1 MLKIRDNQLH
11 AFEALIKGKFL
22 DDTTRY
28 VIKENYPVLKGVSR
42 PKVRERCDYSMK
54 KALGYGIRRQADIAS
69 FITFALLYGP
79 NFHKAE
85 TVRDVLESH
94 PQRWDKRVDRLISEI
109 SENGWQ
115 SIAAPNEWDDIKVD

>member
-1 MLKIRDNQLH
+1 MASLFSLPDKYHPFIFCKKILTMLKIRDNQLH

-54 KALGYGIRRQADIAS
+54 KAL
-69 FITFALLYGP
+69 
-79 NFHKAE
+79 
-85 TVRDVLESH
+85 
-94 PQRWDKRVDRLISEI
+94 
-109 SENGWQ
+109 
-115 SIAAPNEWDDIKVD
+115 